1 MNEGEEGKKGVCIG
15 GQREHRER
23 CTQGGNVRKGLYK
36 KQMHKYPPMVILHI
50 FTCIYF

>member
-1 MNEGEEGKKGVCIG
+1 MNEGEGVCIG
-15 GQREHRER
+15 VTEG
-23 CTQGGNVRKGLYK
+23 TQGEVHTRGKCEEGGAGLHK

>member
-23 CTQGGNVRKGLYK
+23 CTQGGNVRKGVQGSTK
-36 KQMHKYPPMVILHI
+36 SK
-50 FTCIYF
+50 CINIPLW